1 MFDEKNIYIKMS
13 QNLISSSIGYSLPV
27 CSELLMNL
35 EVNQAVMGWVS
46 FSAKQYPNFCA
57 GVKSKR
63 VSKA

>member
-1 MFDEKNIYIKMS
+1 MS
-13 QNLISSSIGYSLPV
+13 QNLISSSIGYSLLV